1 VAKDPAVDIALAPL
15 GGASKLLGEWL
26 TTFHLGSVVIDPY
39 TNESSWI
46 LPTAA
51 RVLRAFGGA
60 DIKVNFIVT
69 SDEADAKAFL
79 GPYAKEFL
87 VFTDPERALVRSLD
101 LTHLPA
107 LVFIRIDGS
116 LGGSAEG
123 WSPKEWRKVADA
135 MAETTAWTAPHI
147 PGPNDPAPFT
157 GSKAF

>member
-15 GGASKLLGEWL
+15 GGAPKLLGEWL
-26 TTFHLGSVVIDPY
+26 STFHLGSVVIDPY

-69 SDEADAKAFL
+69 SNEADAKAFL

-87 VFTDPERALVRSLD
+87 VFTDPDRALVRSLD
-101 LTHLPA
+101 LAHLPA

-135 MAETTAWTAPHI
+135 MAETTAWTAPHL

-157 GSKAF
+157 GSNAF